1 MEAYSQISRET
12 RQHKTE
18 PRHKNFDDS
27 FYTKNSGYR
36 ILNTTVMNDEPE
48 LVKTEIL
55 LLRIVT
61 FTKGRDIF
69 ANNGLENRSI
79 KYGMEN
85 MVPLLTKV
93 YDPTYLHFDKRK

>member
-18 PRHKNFDDS
+18 PRQKNFDDS

-48 LVKTEIL
+48 LVKT
-55 LLRIVT
+55 
-61 FTKGRDIF
+61 
-69 ANNGLENRSI
+69 
-79 KYGMEN
+79 
-85 MVPLLTKV
+85 
-93 YDPTYLHFDKRK
+93 